1 MVYHSVYLPNLN
13 LGGRDSMDLPV
24 LDDSLSAGRAFLLVL
39 ALAIAIGFEFVNGFH
54 DTANAVATV
63 IYTRAMKPVHAV
75 LWSGLWNFLG
85 VLTAGIGVA
94 YSIVYLLPVDLLVS
108 AGSGATMAM
117 VLALLLSAILWNLG
131 TWYVGIPAS
140 SSHALIGS
148 ILGVGLASSIG
159 SAAGFGS
166 GVNWRKAEEVG
177 LALLLSPVFGFL
189 AAAVLLLAA
198 RRALP
203 SPILHGPPG
212 TDQPP
217 PFAVRCVLWLT
228 CTGVSFAHGSNDGQ
242 KGIGLIMLIL
252 IGVLPA
258 TFALDRRA
266 SQKTIE
272 QAATAVEELRQFI
285 SDESREEE
293 GTQSGGDQ
301 EVYAV
306 AWRIPGRLEDRWQV
320 HPADAG
326 VMQVLDRRS
335 LLVHLCSM
343 GMILKDRAGLE
354 SLSRDERWQIRTDI
368 LEIDH
373 AVGQL
378 ARDRRLP
385 ISQEQRGRLERARK
399 ELRSLTDY
407 APTWVKIA
415 VAIALGVGTT
425 IGWKRIVITVGEKIG
440 KAHMTYAQGA
450 CAEMVAMSAIMM
462 ADGMKMP
469 VSTTHVLSSGV
480 AGTMAAQ
487 GAGIQGKTIRNLLGA
502 WILTLPVCILMA
514 GALFLILRPL
524 LS

>member
-1 MVYHSVYLPNLN
+1 MNLV
-13 LGGRDSMDLPV
+13 V
-24 LDDSLSAGRAFLLVL
+24 LDDSLSVGRGILFVL
-39 ALAIAIGFEFVNGFH
+39 ALAIALGFEFVNGFH

-85 VLTAGIGVA
+85 VITAGIGVA

-117 VLALLLSAILWNLG
+117 VLALLLSAILWNIG

-177 LALLLSPVFGFL
+177 LALLLSPIFGFL
-189 AAAVLLLAA
+189 AAAVLLLVT

-217 PFAVRCVLWLT
+217 PFAIRCVLWLT

-258 TFALDRRA
+258 TYSLDRKA
-266 SQKTIE
+266 SPRSIKE
-272 QAATAVEELRQFI
+272 AAAAVEELRLFI
-285 SDESREEE
+285 ASESREEE
-293 GTQSGGDQ
+293 GTQSGSDR
-301 EVYAV
+301 EIYTV
-306 AWRIPGRLEDRWQV
+306 AWRIPGKLGDRWEV
-320 HPADAG
+320 HPADVGAL
-326 VMQVLDRRS
+326 QALDRRS
-335 LLVHLCSM
+335 LLVHLSSM
-343 GMILKDRAGLE
+343 GMILTDRDNLS
-354 SLSRDERWQIRTDI
+354 SLSLDERWQIRTDI

-373 AVGQL
+373 TIAQL
-378 ARDRRLP
+378 ARNQRIPL
-385 ISQEQRGRLERARK
+385 SAEQRQRLERARK

-415 VAIALGVGTT
+415 VAVALGVGTT
-425 IGWKRIVITVGEKIG
+425 IGWKRIVVTVGEKIG

-450 CAEMVAMSAIMM
+450 CAEMVAMSAIML

-487 GAGIQGKTIRNLLGA
+487 GAGVQGKTVRNLLGA
-502 WILTLPVCILMA
+502 WVLTLPACMLMA
-514 GALFLILRPL
+514 GVLFMILRPL